1 MDDAKY
7 ISDAQQRLL
16 AVILTLAGQE
26 MAGLLPG
33 QIAKQAECSPS
44 QVTRDLSNL
53 KHAGW
58 AEEVPGQPGRWR
70 LGPTIVSVAVRH
82 TAGIDRARRRL
93 DEITRRYGSEAA
105 A

>member
-16 AVILTLAGQE
+16 AVISTMAGNE
-26 MAGLLPG
+26 MTGLLPG
-33 QIAKQAECSPS
+33 QIAKQAECTPS
-44 QVTRDLSNL
+44 QVTRDLANL

-70 LGPTIVSVAVRH
+70 LGPTIVAIAVRH
-82 TAGIDRARRRL
+82 AAGLDRARRRL
-93 DEITRRYGSEAA
+93 DEVARRYGGEAA
-105 A
+105 